1 MEQGTKERRLS
12 CSGWHLERTK
22 SEKTDMVRAW
32 KEEKELTKE
41 LSYRSQEGGKKVSQR
56 NRCAQTLQ
64 VEF

>member
-1 MEQGTKERRLS
+1 
-12 CSGWHLERTK
+12 
-22 SEKTDMVRAW
+22 MVRAW